1 MKKAEAV
8 FSRFYTKP
16 VEIYRIKNGSTY
28 FAAAETELVC
38 SVSADIQPFG
48 GDVTE
53 EEYGLRVER
62 ALKMYCKSQAD
73 IKEGNYVSVDG
84 EMYRIKSVK
93 NWDMGIEAL
102 IEKSGI

>member
-1 MKKAEAV
+1 MRRTETV
-8 FSRFYTKP
+8 FSRFYTKT
-16 VEIYRIKNGSTY
+16 VEIYRIKSGSTY
-28 FAAAETELVC
+28 SDAAETELVC
-38 SVSADIQPFG
+38 SVSADIQPFS

-53 EEYGLRVER
+53 EEYGLRIER
-62 ALKMYCKSQAD
+62 AMKLYCKSCAD
-73 IKEGNYVSVDG
+73 IKEGNYVRADG